1 MKRRSEAEDSGK
13 RSSQLLYLSHF
24 FVIKKD
30 SINKIIMAKH
40 FDDKPMRETDATAGS
55 AADDRFEEIIKRVK
69 AAGAE
74 INKDTTGPLYI
85 DLDRDEVEIGEQ
97 RIVEFNLNKMDF
109 QITRNVK
116 NVRITGDGYHKSLED
131 LDRPIIE
138 IKLKRKPELE
148 DDWVV
153 MDLEDMF

>member
-1 MKRRSEAEDSGK
+1 M
-13 RSSQLLYLSHF
+13 
-24 FVIKKD
+24 I
-30 SINKIIMAKH
+30 H
-40 FDDKPMRETDATAGS
+40 FDDKPMREVDATAGA
-55 AADDRFEEIIKRVK
+55 AADDRFEEIINRVK

-74 INKDTTGPLYI
+74 ISKDITGPLYV
-85 DLDRDEVEIGEQ
+85 DLDRDEIEIGEQ

-116 NVRITGDGYHKSLED
+116 NVRISADGHNKNLED

-148 DDWVV
+148 DEWVV